1 MIPINV
7 LYTPLDTPLAPVID
21 TEKIIHWCKN
31 NGHRQDIKNR
41 DDGSLVVDSNIYP
54 WNIAY
59 ARHVGFWKN
68 NFQTEFPDIAKFF
81 YEAFSIPDKDV
92 KNVII
97 LPIKQHY
104 SGIGFWH
111 QDHDEHGLR
120 MYLENE
126 DTFDSLLIRPTKEPY
141 TSRPSLI
148 LNTQEPGPFVQDLEY
163 SAKIIHPRQSFFLNN
178 IRAVHTVKVNK
189 PNAIRIAVLITG
201 LGPITNMRK
210 GLCDLINR
218 SAEKFNDAAIYW
230 TPPTT
235 DTR

>member
-1 MIPINV
+1 MIPLNV
-7 LYTPLDTPLAPVID
+7 LYTPLDTPPIPVID
-21 TEKIIHWCKN
+21 TEKVIHWCKN
-31 NGHRQDIKNR
+31 NGHRQEIKNR
-41 DDGSLVVDSNIYP
+41 DDGSHVVDCNIYP

-59 ARHVGFWKN
+59 AKNIGVWKN
-68 NFQTEFPDIAKFF
+68 NFQTEFPEIAKFF

-92 KNVII
+92 KNVIL
-97 LPIKQHY
+97 LPIKQNY

-126 DTFDSLLIRPTKEPY
+126 DTVDSLLIRPTNEPY
-141 TSRPSLI
+141 TERPNLV
-148 LNTQEPGPFVQDLEY
+148 LNTQEPGPFVQDVEY
-163 SAKIIHPRQSFFLNN
+163 SAKIIHPRQTFFLNN

-189 PNAIRIAVLITG
+189 PNAIRIAVLIAG
-201 LGPITNMRK
+201 LGPIANMRK

-218 SAEKFNDAAIYW
+218 SAEKFDDAAIYW

-235 DTR
+235 DS